1 MRVSRCVQLLSCAL
15 VVALLTGC
23 GGSTATPTTPS
34 TAPSCVQ
41 TMLLEGSGS
50 LPAFTADLESVT
62 TTTTGRLDVTLDW
75 TSPSSTMGIVV
86 AQEPC
91 SFEQWQAGSCK
102 VLLNSSSPPKPL
114 KGSVQAL
121 PVGTYAIFFANANSV
136 VESASVQVVLSS
148 GSCPA
153 VSSLTT
159 QTADQRLPNEIQ
171 GARSGLLRP

>member
-23 GGSTATPTTPS
+23 GGGSTTPTTPS
-34 TAPSCVQ
+34 TATPCVQ
-41 TMLLEGSGS
+41 TTLLQGSAS
-50 LPAFTADLESVT
+50 LPAHTADMESVT
-62 TTTTGRLDVTLDW
+62 TTATGRLDVTLDW
-75 TSPSSTMGIVV
+75 TSPASTMLFAV
-86 AQEPC
+86 AQDPC
-91 SFEQWQAGSCK
+91 SFDQLQAGTCK

-114 KGSVQAL
+114 KGSVQSAAA
-121 PVGTYAIFFANANSV
+121 GTYVLFFGNTTSA
-136 VESASVQVVLSS
+136 VESMSAQVVLST

-159 QTADQRLPNEIQ
+159 QTDETLPFEIQ

>member
-23 GGSTATPTTPS
+23 GGGSTTPTTPS
-34 TAPSCVQ
+34 TATPCVQ
-41 TMLLEGSGS
+41 TTLLQGSAS
-50 LPAFTADLESVT
+50 LPAYTADVESVT
-62 TTTTGRLDVTLDW
+62 TTATGRLDVTFDW
-75 TSPSSTMGIVV
+75 TSPASTMLFAV
-86 AQEPC
+86 AQDPC
-91 SFEQWQAGSCK
+91 SFDQLQAGSCK

-114 KGSVQAL
+114 KGSVQSAAA
-121 PVGTYAIFFANANSV
+121 GTYVLFFGNTTAA
-136 VESASVQVVLSS
+136 VESMSAQVVLST

-159 QTADQRLPNEIQ
+159 QTGETRPFEIQ

>member
-1 MRVSRCVQLLSCAL
+1 MRVSRCVRLLSCAL
-15 VVALLTGC
+15 VVAVLTGC
-23 GGSTATPTTPS
+23 GGSTATPTTP
-34 TAPSCVQ
+34 TATPCVQ

-50 LPAFTADLESVT
+50 LPAFTADVESVT

-86 AQEPC
+86 AQQPC

-121 PVGTYAIFFANANSV
+121 PVGSYSLFFANANSV
-136 VESASVQVVLSS
+136 VESAAVQVVLSS

-159 QTADQRLPNEIQ
+159 QTTDQGLPNGIH
-171 GARSGLLRP
+171 GGRSGLLRP